1 MLSCFSGLQ
10 FPFSFFFFI
19 AARLVDPP
27 ILLFRRIVIVV
38 QITRIWKNKKGK
50 IKIELCLVL
59 FKFITIFFFGFWQR
73 SQRLRGRLREKELAG
88 YLWKFNEDDFLRSPL
103 LLIYF
108 QFEFV
113 YSSKFLVF
121 VHSFRKDHFDK
132 NLTSECV
139 CLALYSSV

>member
-1 MLSCFSGLQ
+1 MLVAFLFFSGLQ

-59 FKFITIFFFGFWQR
+59 FKVITIFF
-73 SQRLRGRLREKELAG
+73 
-88 YLWKFNEDDFLRSPL
+88 
-103 LLIYF
+103 
-108 QFEFV
+108 
-113 YSSKFLVF
+113 LVF
-121 VHSFRKDHFDK
+121 GKGAKGYGVGCEKRNWQATCENSTRMTF
-132 NLTSECV
+132 
-139 CLALYSSV
+139 

>member
-1 MLSCFSGLQ
+1 MLVAFLFFSGLQ

-59 FKFITIFFFGFWQR
+59 FKVITIFFFWFLAKEPKATYVVGCEKRNWQATCGNSTR
-73 SQRLRGRLREKELAG
+73 MT
-88 YLWKFNEDDFLRSPL
+88 F
-103 LLIYF
+103 
-108 QFEFV
+108 
-113 YSSKFLVF
+113 
-121 VHSFRKDHFDK
+121 
-132 NLTSECV
+132 
-139 CLALYSSV
+139 